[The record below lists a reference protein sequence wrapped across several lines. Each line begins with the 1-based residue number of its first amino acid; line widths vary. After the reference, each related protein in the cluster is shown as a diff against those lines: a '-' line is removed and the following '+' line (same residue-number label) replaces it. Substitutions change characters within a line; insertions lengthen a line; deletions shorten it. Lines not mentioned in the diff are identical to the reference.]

1 VLHPYGFRSW
11 GTGVYALGQIAYLGS
26 YLTIF
31 TKRRLRENFDNLGY
45 VMSTS
50 GSFFNVACALSTNG
64 GEVPSNLANSV
75 KDLQE
80 LVNVFHS
87 ASTSDEYAT
96 YPKPFYNDSGSALVF
111 DQLELDLV
119 DGGQALQNNSIWS
132 LLHRA
137 VDVIIVNDNSA
148 DTNTAFPNGSEI
160 FTIYQ
165 QARNAGLYRMPI
177 IPSLTNSYIPSQR
190 RMV

>member
-1 VLHPYGFRSW
+1 
-11 GTGVYALGQIAYLGS
+11 
-26 YLTIF
+26 
-31 TKRRLRENFDNLGY
+31 
-45 VMSTS
+45 MSTS
-50 GSFFNVACALSTNG
+50 SSFFNVACASSTNG

-119 DGGQALQNNSIWS
+119 DGGPALQNNPIWS
-132 LLHRA
+132 LLHHA

-148 DTNTAFPNGSEI
+148 DTNTTFPNGSEI

-177 IPSLTNSYIPSQR
+177 ISSPKIFLSNRLNQTAYLFGGATPRLQRRSCTYQTSIIRSQAITSLTNSYIPSQR